1 MGQSANT
8 ERLTREPVAALRLK
22 LNYRGIVGIIPDIS
36 PRLTTAE
43 KGHEVE
49 P

>member
-1 MGQSANT
+1 MGQSTNT

-36 PRLTTAE
+36 PQLTTGE
-43 KGHEVE
+43 KSHEVE